1 MFKIYAEKVEQ
12 HLIKSLPLKQ
22 GRYDNL
28 ISSMEYSL
36 SAGGKRIRPILLLEF
51 CRVCCG
57 EYEKAIPF
65 ASAIETV
72 HTYSLIHDDLPCMD
86 DDELRRGK
94 PSNHIKFGEAIALL
108 AGDALLN
115 LAFETMLSEE
125 ALNLVGAEVA
135 AKAAKILADAS
146 GSKGMI
152 AGQVIDIESEGKD
165 IPLEILKEM
174 DLKKTGALIVA
185 AAKMGCIIAKA
196 SEKEINAAEKYAKNL
211 GLAFQVVDDIL
222 DVTSSS
228 EVLGKKVG
236 SDETNSKSTYV
247 SLLGLEKSKE
257 IALELTEKAI
267 DALNEL
273 SGDTALLKE
282 LALSLINRKK

>member
-12 HLIKSLPLKQ
+12 HLIKSLPSKQ
-22 GRYDNL
+22 GLYDNL
-28 ISSMEYSL
+28 INSMEYSL
-36 SAGGKRIRPILLLEF
+36 LAGGKRIRPVLLLEF

-65 ASAIETV
+65 ASAIEMV

-108 AGDALLN
+108 SGDALLN
-115 LAFETMLSEE
+115 LAFETMFSEE
-125 ALNLVGAEVA
+125 ALNLVDAEIA
-135 AKAAKILADAS
+135 AKAVKILADAS

-152 AGQVIDIESEGKD
+152 AGQVIDLESEGKD

-185 AAKMGCIIAKA
+185 AAKMGCILAKA
-196 SEKEINAAEKYAKNL
+196 SEKEINAAEKYSKNL

-236 SDETNSKSTYV
+236 SDEINSKSTYV
-247 SLLGLEKSKE
+247 SILGLEKSKE
-257 IALELTEKAI
+257 IALNLTEKAI

-273 SGDTALLKE
+273 SGDTARLKE
-282 LALSLINRKK
+282 LAFSLINRKK